1 MIGIAHDNW
10 QDPQGTQV
18 MPQVQSNIQLTIPVQ
33 GKPSGVFLIKA
44 DESPAPQSINF
55 TQNGNSISITV
66 DKLSVWDLIY
76 IKP

>member
-18 MPQVQSNIQLTIPVQ
+18 MPQVQSNIQLMIPVENT
-33 GKPSGVFLIKA
+33 PSGVFLIKA
-44 DESPAPQSINF
+44 DESPAPQPINF